1 MRSHLNSNN
10 KLLLTF
16 VLVFLIGLNFYIAE
30 GHTIDSEV
38 FTYYVIIINVTRS
51 FIVLFFL
58 KTGWLPIVTTS
69 CDGL

>member
-16 VLVFLIGLNFYIAE
+16 VLVFLIGLNFYIA

-38 FTYYVIIINVTRS
+38 FTYYVIICN
-51 FIVLFFL
+51 FNKFNMEF
-58 KTGWLPIVTTS
+58 
-69 CDGL
+69 

>member
-38 FTYYVIIINVTRS
+38 FTYYVIICN
-51 FIVLFFL
+51 FNKFNMEF
-58 KTGWLPIVTTS
+58 
-69 CDGL
+69 